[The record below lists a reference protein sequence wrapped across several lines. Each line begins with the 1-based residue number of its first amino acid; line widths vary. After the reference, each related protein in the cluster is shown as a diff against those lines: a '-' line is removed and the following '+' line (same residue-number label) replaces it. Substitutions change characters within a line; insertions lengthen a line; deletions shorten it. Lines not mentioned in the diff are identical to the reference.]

1 MGACAK
7 LMRIYRLLLRRFGH
21 RGWWP
26 GETRFE
32 VMIGAV
38 LTQNTNW
45 GNVEKAIGEMKR
57 RGLLEPEALAD
68 ANVREVEKAVRSSG
82 YFRQK
87 AGRVRGFAKYLA
99 EEYDSDL
106 DSLFARPLP
115 ELRHELLSLDGIGPE
130 TADSILLYA
139 GEKPVFVVDAYTRRA
154 FARIGLVREDAS
166 YDELQGFFEE
176 NLPRDVELY
185 KDYHAQIV
193 ELGKTYCRKRN
204 PLCEECPVRRSCKTG
219 KRSLARARGHLHS

>member
-1 MGACAK
+1 MAGKRKA
-7 LMRIYRLLLRRFGH
+7 LLRIYHLLRRRFGH

-32 VMIGAV
+32 VMIGAI

-57 RGLLEPEALAD
+57 RGMMEPWGLAEAD
-68 ANVREVEKAVRSSG
+68 VRAVEKAVRSSG

-87 AGRVRGFAKYLA
+87 AARVRDFAKYLVKN
-99 EEYDSDL
+99 YGGDL
-106 DSLFARPLP
+106 DLLFAKRLP
-115 ELRHELLSLDGIGPE
+115 GLREELLSLNGIGPE

-139 GEKPVFVVDAYTRRA
+139 GGKPVFVVDAYTKRS
-154 FARIGLVREDAS
+154 FARIGLLGKDAK
-166 YDELQGFFEE
+166 YYEVQGFFEG

-185 KDYHAQIV
+185 KDFHAQVV
-193 ELGKTYCRKRN
+193 ELGKEYCRPKPR
-204 PLCEECPVRRSCKTG
+204 CAECPLKEVCETG
-219 KRSLARARGHLHS
+219 KKI